1 MRLLDDFTKNVGF
14 VFLTFMVVNVCNY
27 LFHIFMS
34 RSLGPVDYGI
44 LGSLFSLFMIIS
56 VPAESLR
63 MVMAKYVSSFKAY
76 QKLGKTSLLLRRSL
90 RSISLWAALVF
101 IFLLFSW
108 HFFC

>member
-27 LFHIFMS
+27 LFHISMS

-44 LGSLFSLFMIIS
+44 LASLFSLFMIIS
-56 VPAESLR
+56 VPAESLQ

-76 QKLGKTSLLLRRSL
+76 QKLGKTSLLLRRWL
-90 RSISLWAALVF
+90 RSISLWAALV
-101 IFLLFSW
+101 
-108 HFFC
+108 